1 MELYEIK
8 NVRIC
13 WGGYKIS
20 TSKQRNQGRRTNVV
34 LLQKKGGI
42 YNEL

>member
-8 NVRIC
+8 NARIC
-13 WGGYKIS
+13 WGYKIS
-20 TSKQRNQGRRTNVV
+20 TSKQRNQGRSTNVV

-42 YNEL
+42 CNEI